1 MKRLGVL
8 IVAVGTMLGV
18 TASSAVAN
26 QPAMKFTEDVT
37 GDVIACET
45 AIYTLVSGEIQTVIH
60 EGASASGNHNFTG
73 TITPRKVVAEDEE
86 GNLYAVRGAFWFGG
100 AFNANTTG
108 EVFTFTGKLQIVSKG
123 GGGTADSVN
132 LTFHVTAQPNNFVLK
147 EFDFGT
153 CEEPQ

>member
-1 MKRLGVL
+1 MKRLAFL
-8 IVAVGTMLGV
+8 FVAVATMLSV
-18 TASSAVAN
+18 TAPFASAN
-26 QPAMKFTEDVT
+26 QPAFKFIEDVT

-45 AIYTLVSGEIQTVIH
+45 TTYTIVSGEVQTVIH

-100 AFNANTTG
+100 AFNASTGG
-108 EVFTFTGKLQIVSKG
+108 EVFTFTGKLQIVSG
-123 GGGTADSVN
+123 GGGSADSVN
-132 LTFHVTAQPNNFVLK
+132 VTFHVTAQPNNFVLK

-153 CEEPQ
+153 CAEPE